1 MYILD
6 YYWENSEIYF
16 LRCLHIY
23 RNIYYIVLVSH
34 THATRTEDSKNKQ
47 RVDIIW
53 IIYKCFE
60 NNWSR
65 NDFYPA
71 PHSEFIFRNTAVV
84 YLEWSQLLI
93 LLPQ

>member
-34 THATRTEDSKNKQ
+34 THATRTEDSKSKQ
-47 RVDIIW
+47 RVDIEIAHQV
-53 IIYKCFE
+53 IKQKYF
-60 NNWSR
+60 
-65 NDFYPA
+65 F
-71 PHSEFIFRNTAVV
+71 
-84 YLEWSQLLI
+84 
-93 LLPQ
+93 